1 MQVRKILSQG
11 NSYRWRLAGAMLLV
25 VLVGL
30 LLLSL
35 VAMAGEKERFKKGPE
50 KAQYVDKNPPM
61 NFLRGRLARD
71 INRGWMVDN
80 VTVWFSPEC
89 ELTDYQQPER
99 ILSPREG
106 QEIFLAGQ
114 RIGGSFIVRRGFVL
128 PASLIE
134 GAPPVNSA
142 NFRPSSS
149 DPRVG
154 ESYGP
159 E

>member
-1 MQVRKILSQG
+1 MQARKILSRSNG
-11 NSYRWRLAGAMLLV
+11 RRWRIVGAMLFV
-25 VLVGL
+25 VLAGVV
-30 LLLSL
+30 LLSL

-50 KAQYVDKNPPM
+50 KAQYVHKNPPM
-61 NFLRGRLARD
+61 SFLRGRLARD

-80 VTVWFSPEC
+80 VTVWFSQEC
-89 ELTDYQQPER
+89 TLTDYQQPER
-99 ILSPREG
+99 TLSPREG

-134 GAPPVNSA
+134 GAPPTDSEY
-142 NFRPSSS
+142 FRPSSS